1 MIFSEKQ
8 PPRAFEVG
16 SGMKVR
22 LKDCGDVKLEP
33 NEQLTF
39 TTEHGA
45 EYDVARKEW
54 GFYATPSLNG
64 RLISFGLR
72 TVLVKNSLNK
82 FYILLVE
89 KGSEHAFYKYL
100 NLEELEIVSWLDT
113 DSALEIFEKKAKGKS
128 L

>member
-8 PPRAFEVG
+8 PPRVFEAG
-16 SGMKVR
+16 RGTKVR
-22 LKDCGDVKLEP
+22 MKDCGDVKLEP

-39 TTEHGA
+39 TTELGA

-72 TVLVKNSLNK
+72 TVLVKNFLNK

-113 DSALEIFEKKAKGKS
+113 DSALEIFEKTAKGKS
-128 L
+128 Q